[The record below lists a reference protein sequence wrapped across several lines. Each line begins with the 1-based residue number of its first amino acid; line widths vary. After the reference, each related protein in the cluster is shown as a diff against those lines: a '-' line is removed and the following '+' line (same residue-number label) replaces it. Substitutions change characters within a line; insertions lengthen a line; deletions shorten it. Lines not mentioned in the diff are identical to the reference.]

1 MVRRLSFIPPLT
13 ISALAI
19 SLSSLLLWPAAL
31 IFETPAFGTWS
42 VVAWQM
48 VLWLGVMSTAFAFS
62 IRYFL
67 IARAGASFTSYVGYL
82 IPAFAVMIGAIWLG
96 ESVTIEKLLALCLIL
111 VGLVFAQKP
120 ASGQKNQS

>member
-1 MVRRLSFIPPLT
+1 MLCLWQFNGQALVFYPAIDDLSACYKPVILV
-13 ISALAI
+13 A
-19 SLSSLLLWPAAL
+19 
-31 IFETPAFGTWS
+31 TPAFGTWS